1 MGEGTDELDTAR
13 AEVDLLRRRV
23 LNVVGHELR
32 TPITTLRGLA
42 ELLGTTPDDPVK
54 TAAVRDAIQRS
65 ARRIEGLLDDALV
78 ALGVS
83 TALPVGDAEPTPVA
97 GVLAEAW
104 HGVADG
110 DLVVEGTATALVHPD
125 GFRRALACLLDNA
138 RKYGGDVRVAVS
150 EQHGHAVVVVADAG
164 PGIAAG
170 EEDLLFEPFFRGERA
185 VMTAPGLGLGLTVAQ
200 RLLEHD
206 GGSVALGPHE
216 GGGAAATVR
225 VPRP

>member
-1 MGEGTDELDTAR
+1 VGDGADELDTAR

-32 TPITTLRGLA
+32 TPITTIRGLA

-65 ARRIEGLLDDALV
+65 ARRIERLVDDALV
-78 ALGVS
+78 ALGVT
-83 TALPVGDAEPTPVA
+83 TALPVGAPHATAVVDAVNEAWAAVA
-97 GVLAEAW
+97 EGVL
-104 HGVADG
+104 D
-110 DLVVEGTATALVHPD
+110 VEGAATALVHPD
-125 GFRRALACLLDNA
+125 GFRRALACVLDNA
-138 RKYGGDVRVAVS
+138 HKYGDEIHVEVS
-150 EQHGHAVVVVADAG
+150 ERNGHAVVTVVDRG
-164 PGIAAG
+164 PGLADG
-170 EEDLLFEPFFRGERA
+170 EGALLFEPFFRGERA
-185 VMTAPGLGLGLTVAQ
+185 VMTAPGLGLGLTVAR

-206 GGSVALGPHE
+206 GGTVEVAAAA

>member
-1 MGEGTDELDTAR
+1 MGDGEDALERAA

-54 TAAVRDAIQRS
+54 TVAVRDAIQRS

-78 ALGVS
+78 ALGVT
-83 TALPVGDAEPTPVA
+83 TALPVGAPQPTAVV
-97 GVLAEAW
+97 GVVEEAW
-104 HGVADG
+104 RAVDG
-110 DLVVEGTATALVHPD
+110 GELDVEGSAVALVHPD
-125 GFRRALACLLDNA
+125 GFRRALTCVLDNA
-138 RKYGGDVRVAVS
+138 HKYGAEVTVDIG
-150 EQHGHAVVVVADAG
+150 EGNEGVVVTVADRGA
-164 PGIAAG
+164 GIAAG
-170 EEDLLFEPFFRGERA
+170 EEGLLFEPFFRGERA
-185 VMTAPGLGLGLTVAQ
+185 VMTAPGLGLGLTVAR

-206 GGSVALGPHE
+206 GGGIDLRPGPDAGAVATL
-216 GGGAAATVR
+216 R

>member
-1 MGEGTDELDTAR
+1 MGDGSDELDATR

-42 ELLGTTPDDPVK
+42 ELLGTTPDDPAK

-65 ARRIEGLLDDALV
+65 ARRIERLVDDALV
-78 ALGVS
+78 ALGVT
-83 TALPVGDAEPTPVA
+83 TALPVGAARATPV
-97 GVLAEAW
+97 VEVVNEAW
-104 HGVADG
+104 AAVGDG
-110 DLVVEGTATALVHPD
+110 ELDVEGDATALVRPD
-125 GFRRALACLLDNA
+125 GFRRALACVLDNA
-138 RKYGGDVRVAVS
+138 QKYGTEVHVEVA
-150 EQHGHAVVVVADAG
+150 ERNGHAIVTVLDRGPGVAD
-164 PGIAAG
+164 G
-170 EEDLLFEPFFRGERA
+170 EGALLFEPFFRGERA
-185 VMTAPGLGLGLTVAQ
+185 VMTAPGLGLGLTVAR

-206 GGSVALGPHE
+206 GGTVEVGTAD

>member
-1 MGEGTDELDTAR
+1 VADGSDEVDTAR

-42 ELLGTTPDDPVK
+42 ELLGTTPDEPAK

-65 ARRIEGLLDDALV
+65 ARRIEHLVDDALV
-78 ALGVS
+78 ALGVT
-83 TALPVGDAEPTPVA
+83 TAMPVGTAQPTPVVA
-97 GVLAEAW
+97 VIHEAW
-104 HGVADG
+104 EAVGDG
-110 DLVVEGTATALVHPD
+110 ELDIEGTATALVHPD
-125 GFRRALACLLDNA
+125 GFRRALACVLDNA
-138 RKYGGDVRVAVS
+138 RKYGELVHVEVA
-150 EQHGHAVVVVADAG
+150 ERNGHAVVTVLDEG
-164 PGIAAG
+164 PGLTEG
-170 EEDLLFEPFFRGERA
+170 EGALLFEPFFRGERA
-185 VMTAPGLGLGLTVAQ
+185 VMTAPGLGLGLTVAR

-206 GGSVALGPHE
+206 GGTVEVGAGV